1 MASQDP
7 LNPETGFDERP
18 TRVDRLL
25 SAFGALCI
33 VFAAVRAG
41 LAYGG
46 LPERIAI
53 HFNLSGQA
61 DGFSGRSAI
70 FGLPALLGFVWLMLF
85 LVSEHMP
92 ASEMNIPAKLDERNR
107 SRAYVLSKR
116 LLRFVQ
122 AAIGLTGILITE
134 HILAFTA
141 DPVAGQK
148 ASMAVMI
155 SVLLI
160 VISPIVVYYIALR
173 RTVK

>member
-1 MASQDP
+1 MASTESPTP
-7 LNPETGFDERP
+7 LQPLDERP
-18 TRVDRLL
+18 RGLDRLL

-33 VFAAVRAG
+33 GFAALRAA

-53 HFNLSGQA
+53 HFNMSGEA
-61 DGFSGRSAI
+61 DGFAGKSAI

-92 ASEMNIPAKLDERNR
+92 ASEMNIPIQLNEQNR

-122 AAIGLTGILITE
+122 AAIGLTAILIIE
-134 HILAFTA
+134 HILAYSA
-141 DPVAGQK
+141 NPVVAQK
-148 ASMAVMI
+148 LSMVVMVSI
-155 SVLLI
+155 LVI
-160 VISPIVVYYIALR
+160 VISPMLVYYFALKR
-173 RTVK
+173 IGK